1 MPILIPVFCSS
12 GMIGCF
18 VTIVYLRMKL
28 VGNMTEICALVPS
41 SNRQFLTHAEYT
53 HVEYLSPAN
62 CAVIQRVADVDMVVG
77 VNDTFTNR
85 VLSSS
90 TDPNG
95 VLSGYN
101 RVVASCTAC

>member
-1 MPILIPVFCSS
+1 MTIL
-12 GMIGCF
+12 
-18 VTIVYLRMKL
+18 YLRMKL
-28 VGNMTEICALVPS
+28 IRNMTERSARGPS
-41 SNRQFLTHAEYT
+41 SNRQFLTQAEYT
-53 HVEYLSPAN
+53 HVEYLSTAN